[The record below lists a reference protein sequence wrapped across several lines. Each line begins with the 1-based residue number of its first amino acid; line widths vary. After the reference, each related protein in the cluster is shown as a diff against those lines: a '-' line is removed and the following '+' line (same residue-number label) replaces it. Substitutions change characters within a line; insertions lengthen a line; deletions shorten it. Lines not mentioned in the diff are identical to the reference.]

1 MAASGAMWTQHFVD
15 MARGLIPYQKRL
27 YKVTVQTG
35 NGDVQMVTPTQ
46 AVVERAKMD
55 MKRKL
60 AEAATVQKPKRIR
73 LSAQSG
79 SGGRKRKSTKK
90 KSSTKKS
97 TKKVKTGKNKHQ
109 TKKKKKK
116 PVQNKVKKVKS
127 QIKKTGKKKNK

>member
-109 TKKKKKK
+109 TKKKKS
-116 PVQNKVKKVKS
+116 VQNRKKVKS
-127 QIKKTGKKKNK
+127 QIKKTGKKKKK